1 MTAKVV
7 NLNHARKERARVR
20 ARAAAEA
27 NAAKHGRTKADRT
40 LDEARARQDALRLDG
55 HRRGIDE
62 DDGA

>member
-1 MTAKVV
+1 MTGKVV
-7 NLNHARKERARVR
+7 NLNQARKDRARVR

-27 NAAKHGRTKADRT
+27 NAAKHGRTKADRN
-40 LDEARARQDALRLDG
+40 LDEARAKQDAARLDG